1 VEVFKP
7 LLGGERLRELALS
20 LPEVRLGRGESFRTA
35 DYAGAFFVVLEGR
48 VRVYAVL
55 RERELTLLV
64 AGPAEIFGPA
74 GSGGAM
80 PQEWVRA
87 MKPARIAIMSC
98 EVFEELV
105 MERPEVGMRMVDLLG
120 KRLALYREVLA
131 NVCFGRVR
139 ERLSRLILQLARR
152 EGVRASGEIKI
163 RTRYTHRELG
173 TMIGANREAVT
184 NTLLQLRRAGV
195 VKMAGRHIH
204 VVDIR
209 GLERLAGGDS

>member
-1 VEVFKP
+1 MEVFKP

-87 MKPARIAIMSC
+87 M
-98 EVFEELV
+98 
-105 MERPEVGMRMVDLLG
+105 
-120 KRLALYREVLA
+120 
-131 NVCFGRVR
+131 
-139 ERLSRLILQLARR
+139 
-152 EGVRASGEIKI
+152 EIKI

-184 NTLLQLRRAGV
+184 NALLQLRRAGV